1 MEDFFS
7 AEGYIML
14 NNKKISSVV
23 ITLSQ
28 TYIKK
33 MCNHHH
39 PFFTYRE
46 IGSCV
51 IKMGYTTLLCVR
63 VVPKPLKFCFH
74 KHVLSDFPFL

>member
-28 TYIKK
+28 T
-33 MCNHHH
+33 
-39 PFFTYRE
+39 
-46 IGSCV
+46 CV